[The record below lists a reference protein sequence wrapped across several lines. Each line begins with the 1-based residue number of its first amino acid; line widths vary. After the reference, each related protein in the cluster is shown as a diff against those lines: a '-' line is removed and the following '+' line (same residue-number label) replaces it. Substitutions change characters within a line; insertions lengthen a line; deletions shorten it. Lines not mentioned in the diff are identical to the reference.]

1 MAQSRSPDSERVA
14 HSKKCTKCEDAE
26 FIIHSLRSK
35 LQVRADEAELLAC
48 EVGKL
53 MEERNSELGRDEDT
67 SHLKLVHMQEQ
78 HKLEIQSL
86 KLLHKQKLK
95 ELNRRLQRTKKRA
108 RKYKERFIE
117 QELLASRS
125 TNDIMSPA
133 ASLISLM
140 ERDGDA
146 PIEMPAPKKS
156 RVEVDLS

>member
-1 MAQSRSPDSERVA
+1 MAQSCSPDSERVA
-14 HSKKCTKCEDAE
+14 HSEKCTKCEVAE

-35 LQVRADEAELLAC
+35 LQVRADEAELLAS

-53 MEERNSELGRDEDT
+53 MEERNSELKRDEDT
-67 SHLKLVHMQEQ
+67 SHLKLVHTQEQ

-86 KLLHKQKLK
+86 KILHKQKLK

-108 RKYKERFIE
+108 RKYKERYIE

-133 ASLISLM
+133 TSPISLM
-140 ERDGDA
+140 ERDRDA